1 MEGASIELA
10 LDRIEAALARIE
22 NAASRDATSQDYLAE
37 RHQRLRA
44 AVAQSLRQLD
54 GLLGGQ
60 RS

>member
-10 LDRIEAALARIE
+10 LDRIEAALARID
-22 NAASRDATSQDYLAE
+22 NAASRDTTSQDDLAE
-37 RHQRLRA
+37 RHQRLRE

>member
-22 NAASRDATSQDYLAE
+22 NAASRDATSQDDLAE